1 MRHLNM
7 GERVEIN
14 DNTLI
19 LHVDIGHENIN
30 AILLSVDKYEKIKDD
45 RFSILENN
53 PNSPEGSLKLTKTKL
68 SYRYDI
74 DLKRIP
80 NEIESLLIVVYGE
93 KPIFHSLP
101 LAITIENAGISF
113 NAGQNIGR
121 ESAIVLA
128 KIYKHQSKWK
138 FNAVTQGY
146 EQGIERLIQSL
157 GGEIQ

>member
-14 DNTLI
+14 DNMLI
-19 LHVDIGHENIN
+19 LHVDAGHEDIN
-30 AILLSVDKYEKIKDD
+30 AILLSVDGNEKIKDD
-45 RFSILENN
+45 RFSILETN
-53 PNSPEGSLKLTKTKL
+53 PNSPEGSMRLTKSTL

-74 DLKRIP
+74 DLSRIP
-80 NEIESLLIVVYGE
+80 TEISALLIVVYSN
-93 KPIFHSLP
+93 KPIFQSLP

-113 NAGQNIGR
+113 NAGQNIGS

-157 GGEIQ
+157 GGETQ